1 MEGSTNTNWKDPISS
16 FHHLD
21 SFIGK
26 IVGKNPL
33 GWAPLKNQPHIT
45 PYMSQSPFNRF
56 LFWRGGLNSWP
67 GTFFE
72 GYHKISEERLL
83 SFFFRFSREATWF
96 VVGGGSER
104 PNVTLEVV
112 RELVCGKK
120 SWNLHGIYM

>member
-26 IVGKNPL
+26 IVGKTPWDGPPLRINPILHLLCPNPL
-33 GWAPLKNQPHIT
+33 LKG
-45 PYMSQSPFNRF
+45 FF
-56 LFWRGGLNSWP
+56 FGGLNSGP

-96 VVGGGSER
+96 VVGGGS
-104 PNVTLEVV
+104 
-112 RELVCGKK
+112 
-120 SWNLHGIYM
+120 